1 MAYFDKYGVE
11 FSDDRKTLV
20 KCPKDF
26 QGSCEIPNSV
36 TNIGG
41 NAFLGCIGLI
51 SVTIGNSVARIG
63 ENAFFGCIG
72 LTSVT
77 IGNGVTGI
85 GHNAFTGCSRLATI
99 TIPNSVRNIGLW
111 TFRGCNDLKEIIVSR
126 GQKARF
132 ARMAGLKDFKD
143 KIVEASLEDQ
153 KLRTWEEVNS
163 EYRAY
168 FERRQK
174 ENPNIQNKNGGTPL
188 EFPPFG
194 IELSFQEYSQF
205 KKDGHTIPFWMFW
218 CKSGNEIHELARLY
232 APVNSIGLSTPRQG
246 YYKIVGIEGEGNDT
260 MLVCYYN
267 LFSSDEFLEEEDEK
281 VRVKQ
286 KPLFNQHSS
295 CAGPIDVGDIIHVK
309 STELVEDIYNG
320 RTYQAYKIIW
330 EFV

>member
-20 KCPKDF
+20 KCPKVF
-26 QGSCEIPNSV
+26 KGEYIIPNSV

-99 TIPNSVRNIGLW
+99 AIPNSVRNIGLW
-111 TFRGCNDLKEIIVSR
+111 TFRGCNDLKEIRVPK

-132 ARMAGLKDFKD
+132 EKMAGLKDFKD
-143 KIVEASLEDQ
+143 KIVEVSTENQ
-153 KLRTWEEVNS
+153 KLRTWEEVNA

-286 KPLFNQHSS
+286 KPLFNKHSS